1 MYKERVDFM
10 SIVDDV
16 LDPDY
21 RSRAKKKIKEL
32 EQIVEDYKRQYKTY
46 ETIIDEINEAK
57 VISLKTINEVKEF
70 INSIANKPKELDGV
84 IVTPNIEQSDY
95 EKDIK
100 KENKKYKKGVNGSY
114 FAGAM
119 GIVSVLFL
127 PAALL
132 SVPAMIISGKNE
144 KKNNL
149 SVIEDCNKK
158 LEQIELEKKRLQ
170 KSSTETVT
178 EQEFLIVYSNNVR
191 ESMLKL
197 KKTGIT
203 DYLKFSIEQKSDLGA
218 LVNSTN
224 TLIRRIDNR

>member
-1 MYKERVDFM
+1 
-10 SIVDDV
+10 
-16 LDPDY
+16 
-21 RSRAKKKIKEL
+21 
-32 EQIVEDYKRQYKTY
+32 
-46 ETIIDEINEAK
+46 
-57 VISLKTINEVKEF
+57 
-70 INSIANKPKELDGV
+70 
-84 IVTPNIEQSDY
+84 
-95 EKDIK
+95 
-100 KENKKYKKGVNGSY
+100 
-114 FAGAM
+114 
-119 GIVSVLFL
+119 
-127 PAALL
+127 
-132 SVPAMIISGKNE
+132 MIISGKNE

-158 LEQIELEKKRLQ
+158 LEQIELEMKRLQ

>member
-1 MYKERVDFM
+1 MHKERVDFM

-158 LEQIELEKKRLQ
+158 LEQIELEMKRLQ

>member
-114 FAGAM
+114 FAG
-119 GIVSVLFL
+119 GNGNSICFIFTGS
-127 PAALL
+127 
-132 SVPAMIISGKNE
+132 ITK
-144 KKNNL
+144 
-149 SVIEDCNKK
+149 C
-158 LEQIELEKKRLQ
+158 
-170 KSSTETVT
+170 SS
-178 EQEFLIVYSNNVR
+178 N
-191 ESMLKL
+191 
-197 KKTGIT
+197 
-203 DYLKFSIEQKSDLGA
+203 DYFWKE
-218 LVNSTN
+218 
-224 TLIRRIDNR
+224 

>member
-1 MYKERVDFM
+1 M

-46 ETIIDEINEAK
+46 ETTIDEINEAK

-100 KENKKYKKGVNGSY
+100 KENEKYKKGVNGSY

-158 LEQIELEKKRLQ
+158 LEQIELEMKRLQ

>member
-1 MYKERVDFM
+1 M

-114 FAGAM
+114 FAEAM

-158 LEQIELEKKRLQ
+158 LEQIELEMKRLQ

>member
-1 MYKERVDFM
+1 M

-95 EKDIK
+95 DKDIK

-158 LEQIELEKKRLQ
+158 LEQIELEMKRLQ

>member
-1 MYKERVDFM
+1 MGL
-10 SIVDDV
+10 VDDV
-16 LDPDY
+16 LDPGY

-46 ETIIDEINEAK
+46 ETTIDEINEAK
-57 VISLKTINEVKEF
+57 VISLKTIKEVKEF

-84 IVTPNIEQSDY
+84 IVTPNIEHADY
-95 EKDIK
+95 DEDIK
-100 KENKKYKKGVNGSY
+100 EEDKKYKKGVNGSY
-114 FAGAM
+114 LAGAM
-119 GIVSVLFL
+119 GVASVFFL

-144 KKNNL
+144 KKNNI
-149 SVIEDCNKK
+149 SIIEDCNEKI
-158 LEQIELEKKRLQ
+158 EQIELEMKRLQ
-170 KSSTETVT
+170 KTSSETVT
-178 EQEFLIVYSNNVR
+178 EQEFLIVYSNNVK
-191 ESMLKL
+191 EAMLKL

-203 DYLKFSIEQKSDLGA
+203 DYLKFSVEQKSDLGA